1 MKKAQD
7 KLINYLQ
14 SIDDAYEKYAKAKG
28 MTYISLLILEE
39 IYEAGDNCTQKQI
52 SRDTHY
58 PKQTVNLVVK
68 SFWEDGYV
76 ELKEIPTDRRQKYIV
91 LTEKGRK
98 HCEEV
103 VAPLWEKEECALAD
117 MGKNESE
124 ELVRLLELYCNLYRD
139 GINKII

>member
-1 MKKAQD
+1 MKKEQD

-28 MTYISLLILEE
+28 MTYIS
-39 IYEAGDNCTQKQI
+39 
-52 SRDTHY
+52 
-58 PKQTVNLVVK
+58 LVVK

-124 ELVRLLELYCNLYRD
+124 ELVRLLELYCNLYCD

>member
-1 MKKAQD
+1 MKKVQD
-7 KLINYLQ
+7 KLMNYLQ
-14 SIDDAYEKYAKAKG
+14 SIDDAYEEYAKAKG
-28 MTYISLLILEE
+28 MTYISLVILEE

-58 PKQTVNLVVK
+58 PKQTVNLAVK

-76 ELKEIPTDRRQKYIV
+76 ELKEIPTDRRHKYIV
-91 LTEKGRK
+91 LTEKGKK

-103 VAPLWEKEECALAD
+103 IAPLLEKEECAIAG

-124 ELVRLLELYCNLYRD
+124 ELVRLLELYCSLYRA
-139 GINKII
+139 GINEIK